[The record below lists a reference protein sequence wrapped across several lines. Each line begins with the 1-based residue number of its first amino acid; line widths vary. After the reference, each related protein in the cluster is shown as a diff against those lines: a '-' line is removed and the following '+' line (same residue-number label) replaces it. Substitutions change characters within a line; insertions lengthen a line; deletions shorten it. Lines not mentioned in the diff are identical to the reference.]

1 MYSFFFSFDGL
12 VNSPSDSKSS
22 SDFDLDKGGLDL
34 FLTFLGTGLG
44 SEGLGVASGTG
55 IGSGAGVGGDVLTG
69 TGFASEEI
77 VASGEEVGVVFG
89 VGSGVGAGVGA
100 GAGKDE
106 GTGVL
111 SVGYSLLLA
120 PPLAINSSIILS
132 LWSLLSFLCCLLH
145 FLISLL

>member
-1 MYSFFFSFDGL
+1 M
-12 VNSPSDSKSS
+12 
-22 SDFDLDKGGLDL
+22 
-34 FLTFLGTGLG
+34 GTGLG
-44 SEGLGVASGTG
+44 SAGLGVASGTG

-77 VASGEEVGVVFG
+77 VASGEGVGVVFG
-89 VGSGVGAGVGA
+89 VGSGVGAGVDAGA

-120 PPLAINSSIILS
+120 APLAINSSIILS